1 MFEGEARTVIKVF
14 SKLRVAAA
22 MAAVVVGVSGCAGVP
37 APFETAAAI
46 SPPSVVTTL
55 DPVSQSLLAAAE
67 RTSEA
72 LDRLSLVEQ
81 TRTPVP
87 DPGRVAQA
95 PPGLDRK
102 ANIDWNGPLASLVA
116 RIAAEGGYEFRTVGD
131 QPKVP
136 VVVDITRDNETL
148 VEILR
153 NIGYQ
158 ATGRALVSVDV
169 AQRRIEV
176 RYGPN

>member
-1 MFEGEARTVIKVF
+1 MLKQTCCGLATAA
-14 SKLRVAAA
+14 LLAGCGVA
-22 MAAVVVGVSGCAGVP
+22 P
-37 APFETAAAI
+37 PFETATAI
-46 SPPSVVTTL
+46 TPPSVVTTL

-67 RTSEA
+67 RTSDA

-87 DPGRVAQA
+87 DPGRVSQA

-102 ANIDWNGPLASLVA
+102 ANIDWNGPLAPLVA

-131 QPKVP
+131 VPVVP
-136 VVVDITRDNETL
+136 VVVDITRDDETL